1 MTALLVIC
9 TGKYDVFLKPLL
21 ESADKFFLSGEDV
34 TYFVF
39 SDKPVDFECQRPI
52 NVISTEHRKFPQITL
67 DRYEIFSSYS
77 ALKHFDYLYY
87 CDADMLFVDNV
98 GTEIYGKRV
107 ATIHPGYLGGIGKP
121 ERRAESTA
129 YIPHDAENVYYAG
142 GFNGGSEYLD
152 MCYELSNN
160 IRIDSSNG
168 ILAIW
173 HDESHMNRYFYDNP
187 PDVVLSPSY
196 CYPESWN
203 LDYPKKLLALDKDHA
218 TIR

>member
-1 MTALLVIC
+1 MTALLIIC

-21 ESADKFFLSGEDV
+21 ESADKYFLKGEDV

-39 SDKPVDFECQRPI
+39 SDKPVDFKCERRI
-52 NVISTEHRKFPQITL
+52 NVIPTEHRKFPQITL
-67 DRYEIFSSYS
+67 DRYEIFSSCE
-77 ALKHFDYLYY
+77 ALKEYNYLYH
-87 CDADMLFVDNV
+87 CDADMLFVDKV

-121 ERRAESTA
+121 ERRPASTA
-129 YIPHDAENVYYAG
+129 YIPHGAKSVYYAG
-142 GFNGGSEYLD
+142 GFNGGSEYLG
-152 MCYELSNN
+152 MCYELANN

-168 ILAIW
+168 IVAIW
-173 HDESHMNRYFYDNP
+173 HDESHMNRYFHDNP
-187 PDVVLSPSY
+187 PDVVLSPAY

-218 TIR
+218 KIR